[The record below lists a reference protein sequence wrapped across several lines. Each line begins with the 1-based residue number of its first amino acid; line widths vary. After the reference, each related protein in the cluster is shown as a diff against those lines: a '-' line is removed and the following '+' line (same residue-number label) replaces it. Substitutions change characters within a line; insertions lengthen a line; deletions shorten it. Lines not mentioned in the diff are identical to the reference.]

1 MTSTEP
7 RFGVMVL
14 PDADASTLID
24 RFRQVE
30 ELGFDQLYLPDHV
43 GNIFADDPPWLDGWT
58 LASAAA
64 TATARVRVG
73 TLVSNPILRPPAM
86 LAKEAVTVDHLSGG
100 RLELGIGGG
109 VMAAD
114 HHAIGTPPWPVR
126 ERVARFAEYV
136 RVLDEAMSSDGEPYS
151 FDGEWYRVDG
161 LPTRPMPLQRPR
173 PPIIVGGQAPTMLR
187 VAAERADVWNTNG
200 LPEAGVDDNVARAAE
215 LNRHLDE
222 LCERAGRDPR
232 SLRRSVLLWA
242 STDPF
247 ASGTGLDELVER
259 YQAAGMDDFSFA
271 WPADEHLQELERA
284 ALKVI
289 PALRET

>member
-1 MTSTEP
+1 MSSTEP
-7 RFGVMVL
+7 RFGVLVL
-14 PDADASTLID
+14 PDADAPTLLE
-24 RFRQVE
+24 RFRRVE

-58 LASAAA
+58 LAPAAA
-64 TATARVRVG
+64 SATTRVRIG

-86 LAKEAVTVDHLSGG
+86 LVKEAVTVDHLSAG

-114 HHAIGTPPWPVR
+114 HHATGTDPWPVR

-136 RVLDEAMSSDGEPYS
+136 RVLDEAMSSDGTPYS
-151 FDGEWYRVDG
+151 FDGAWYHVSG
-161 LPTRPMPLQRPR
+161 LPTRPLTLQRPR

-187 VAAERADVWNTNG
+187 VAAEHADVWNTNG

-247 ASGTGLDELVER
+247 TSGTGLDELVER
-259 YQAAGMDDFSFA
+259 YAEAGMDDFSFGGA
-271 WPADEHLQELERA
+271 DDEHADEFERV

-289 PALRET
+289 PALRST